1 MSSTAHVTHST
12 EFLTGVRDYFVELL
26 REEHSAT
33 AKVLAAVREGDW
45 RPDQKSRSAAE
56 LAWHI
61 ASSEIWFLK
70 SIADGKFEGGDDA
83 SMPLSLHEI
92 VSFYEKGFAEQI
104 ARVAN
109 LTPAQL
115 AANVSFYGM
124 ANPNYRYLDFCLRH
138 SIHHRAQLACY
149 LRPLGGKV
157 PSIYGGSADEPWQGP
172 PTA

>member
-1 MSSTAHVTHST
+1 VTHST

-26 REEHSAT
+26 TYEHPAT

-45 RPDQKSRSAAE
+45 RPDPKSRSAAE
-56 LAWHI
+56 LAWHV

-70 SIADGKFEGGDDA
+70 SIADGKFEGGDDGA
-83 SMPLSLHEI
+83 LPSLRE
-92 VSFYEKGFAEQI
+92 VLSFYEKGFAEQI
-104 ARVAN
+104 ARVAK
-109 LTPAQL
+109 LTPSQL
-115 AANVSFYGM
+115 AANVSFFGM
-124 ANPNYRYLDFCLRH
+124 VNPNYRYLDFCLRH

-149 LRPLGGKV
+149 LRPLGSKV

>member
-12 EFLTGVRDYFVELL
+12 EFLTGVRDHFVEMLK
-26 REEHSAT
+26 EEHAAT
-33 AKVLAAVREGDW
+33 TKVLAAVRDGEW

-56 LAWHI
+56 IAWHI
-61 ASSEIWFLK
+61 ASSEVWFLK
-70 SIADGKFEGGDDA
+70 SIADGKFEGGNDGA
-83 SMPLSLHEI
+83 KPSLQEI
-92 VSFYEKGFAEQI
+92 LSFYEKGFAEQI

-115 AANVSFYGM
+115 AANVSFFGM
-124 ANPNYRYLDFCLRH
+124 VNPNYRYLDFCLRH
-138 SIHHRAQLACY
+138 SIHHRAQLSCY

-172 PTA
+172 ETA